1 MDASKIGN
9 LIYELRIAR
18 NMTQK
23 QLAELLFI
31 SDKTVSKWERG
42 GGFPD
47 LALLPDIAQV
57 LDVRMEDLLRGEI
70 NANDRTGGNMKNLKF
85 YVCPQCG
92 NLITAA
98 DDAQI
103 TCCGK
108 ALKAQE
114 PVKAEEEDKLNVELI
129 ENEYFVSSGHE
140 MTKEHHIMF
149 VALLTGDGMVLKRQY
164 PEWDLQTRLPRMAH
178 GKLMWYCTNHGLFYQ
193 LV

>member
-9 LIYELRIAR
+9 LIYELRVAR

-23 QLAELLFI
+23 QLAERLFI

-57 LDVRMEDLLRGEI
+57 LDVRLEDLLRGEI
-70 NANDRTGGNMKNLKF
+70 DANDRTGGNMKNLKF

-114 PVKAEEEDKLNVELI
+114 PVKAEGEDKLNVELI
-129 ENEYFVSSGHE
+129 ENEYFVSSEHE
-140 MTKEHHIMF
+140 MSKAHHIRF
-149 VALLTGDGMVLKRQY
+149 IAQVGFDRVTLVRLY
-164 PEWDLQTRLPRMAH
+164 PEQEAETRLPRMGH
-178 GKLMWYCTNHGLFYQ
+178 GRLYIGCSRDGLFWQ
-193 LV
+193 NF

>member
-9 LIYELRIAR
+9 LIYELRVAR
-18 NMTQK
+18 SMTQK
-23 QLAELLFI
+23 QLAERLFI

-57 LDVRMEDLLRGEI
+57 LDVRLEDLLRGEI
-70 NANDRTGGNMKNLKF
+70 DTNDMTGGNMKNLKF

-92 NLITAA
+92 NLVTASEES
-98 DDAQI
+98 QI
-103 TCCGK
+103 FCCGK
-108 ALKAQE
+108 PLAALE
-114 PVKAEEEDKLNVELI
+114 PVKAEADDTLEVELI
-129 ENEYFVSSGHE
+129 ENEYFVSSKHE
-140 MTKEHHIMF
+140 MTKEHYIMF
-149 VALLTGDGMVLKRQY
+149 VALLTGDSMVLRRQY

-178 GKLMWYCTNHGLFYQ
+178 GKLLWYCNNHGLFYR

>member
-9 LIYELRIAR
+9 LIYELRVAR

-23 QLAELLFI
+23 QLAERLCI
-31 SDKTVSKWERG
+31 SDKTVYKWERG

-57 LDVRMEDLLRGEI
+57 FDIRLEDLLRGEI
-70 NANDRTGGNMKNLKF
+70 DTNDRTGGNMKNLRF

-92 NLITAA
+92 NLVTAA
-98 DDAQI
+98 EDAQVF
-103 TCCGK
+103 CCGK
-108 ALKAQE
+108 PLEALE
-114 PVKAEEEDKLNVELI
+114 PVKAGADDKVKVELI
-129 ENEYFVSSGHE
+129 ENEYFISSEHE

-149 VALLTGDGMVLKRQY
+149 VALLTGDSMVLRRQY
-164 PEWDLQTRLPRMAH
+164 PEWNLQTRLPRTAH
-178 GKLMWYCTNHGLFYQ
+178 GKLLWYCNNHGLFYQ

>member
-9 LIYELRIAR
+9 LIYELRVAR

-23 QLAELLFI
+23 QLAERLFI

-57 LDVRMEDLLRGEI
+57 LDVRLEDLLRGEI
-70 NANDRTGGNMKNLKF
+70 DTNDMTGCNMKNLKF

-92 NLITAA
+92 NLVTASEES
-98 DDAQI
+98 QI
-103 TCCGK
+103 FCCGK
-108 ALKAQE
+108 PLAALE
-114 PVKAEEEDKLNVELI
+114 PVKAEADDTLEVELI
-129 ENEYFVSSGHE
+129 ENEYFVSSKHE
-140 MTKEHHIMF
+140 MTKEHYIMF
-149 VALLTGDGMVLKRQY
+149 VALLTGDSMVLRRQY

-178 GKLMWYCTNHGLFYQ
+178 GKLLWYCNNHGLFYR